1 MPAVRLPDAFC
12 IPAPFASG
20 LERAH
25 AAGISWGSAGAQLR
39 GDPLPER
46 VNPGCAGRARRAH
59 TVLHFQTRT
68 HGQAPNTSH
77 SSAHAPW
84 GCECSAAKPPMP
96 SQPTNKRVPPSLQLP
111 QLSRCLL
118 PQAQQAPRVL
128 LNPNLHFWA
137 TFPLPIPLV
146 LH

>member
-1 MPAVRLPDAFC
+1 MPAVRLPDVFC

-84 GCECSAAKPPMP
+84 GCE
-96 SQPTNKRVPPSLQLP
+96 
-111 QLSRCLL
+111 
-118 PQAQQAPRVL
+118 
-128 LNPNLHFWA
+128 
-137 TFPLPIPLV
+137 
-146 LH
+146 